1 MSKSVCLPLLVA
13 VAFIFGCADRSQR
26 VASRDTV
33 HSAKP
38 PIVNTTE
45 TPGTLSA
52 VQRLVASDSS
62 VQWEPQSVLVGD
74 VDCDGVP
81 DSAFVGRSP
90 SSVHVGLIRTNTPTA
105 ALLAFGTHGSAVQDE
120 VGSAKA
126 RLTLESLDYDP
137 SEAVGTI
144 EGFQRSKVCNGLNLG
159 DGESDSMHIFWNRT
173 SHRLEWWRA

>member
-1 MSKSVCLPLLVA
+1 VA
-13 VAFIFGCADRSQR
+13 VAFTFGCADRSQR

-33 HSAKP
+33 HGVKP

-45 TPGTLSA
+45 APGTLSA
-52 VQRLVASDSS
+52 MQRLVASDSS
-62 VQWEPQSVLVGD
+62 VQWEPQTVLVGD

-90 SSVHVGLIRTNTPTA
+90 SSVHVGLIRTNAPTA

-137 SEAVGTI
+137 SEAAGAI
-144 EGFQRSKVCNGLNLG
+144 EGFQRSKACKGLNLG